1 MHKNLT
7 EAKNAFLKALPKP
20 NETNASAILEEMIVK
35 ERKVRF
41 MAQKTKGKSGFAWD
55 VYPLHEN

>member
-7 EAKNAFLKALPKP
+7 DAKKAFLKQLPKP
-20 NETNASAILEEMIVK
+20 NETNVSAILEEMIV
-35 ERKVRF
+35 EEQKVRF
-41 MAQKTKGKSGFAWD
+41 MAQKTKGKTGFAWD